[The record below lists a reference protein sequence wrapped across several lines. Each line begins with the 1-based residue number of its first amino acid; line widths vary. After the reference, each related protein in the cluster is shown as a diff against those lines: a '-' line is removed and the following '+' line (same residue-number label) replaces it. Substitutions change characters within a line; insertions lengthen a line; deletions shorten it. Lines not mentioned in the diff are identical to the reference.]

1 MVLSPRKPPPSPFG
15 DYLLLDRI
23 SVGGMAEIWRAKMFG
38 VEGGGRLVALKRILP
53 FLSMDEEFV
62 TMFLDEGRLGLQLL
76 HANIAQTVEVG
87 QVDSEPFLAMEYVP
101 GKSLGELFE
110 HHGKQGKPA
119 PIPLV
124 CHCIAEMCAGLD
136 YAHRKKDGMGRDLNI
151 VHRGLSPHDVLLS
164 FEGGVKVIDF
174 GIAKAA
180 GRVTQTQPGII
191 KGKFGYMSLEQID
204 GPSVDRRTD
213 VFVIGVCLYE
223 LLTGERLFAG
233 DNPIDIVEKMR
244 RMQVAPPSTY
254 NRHIPQSLERI
265 VFRALAPDVNE
276 RYPYA
281 SELGEDL
288 RRFLALEGED
298 FAQHDLRRYLR
309 ATFAQDVQR
318 EEQRQQ
324 EYARIAPPKD
334 VDES

>member
-1 MVLSPRKPPPSPFG
+1 MVLSPRKPLPTPFG

-23 SVGGMAEIWRAKMFG
+23 SIGGMAEIWRAKMFG
-38 VEGGGRLVALKRILP
+38 AEGGGRLVALKRILP

-62 TMFLDEGRLGLQLL
+62 TMFLDEGRVGIQLL
-76 HANIAQTVEVG
+76 HANIAQTFELG
-87 QVDSEPFLAMEYVP
+87 QVNSEPFLAMEYVP

-110 HHGKQGKPA
+110 HHCKAGEAA
-119 PIPLV
+119 PISLV

-164 FEGGVKVIDF
+164 FEGEVKVIDF

-180 GRVTQTQPGII
+180 GRVTQTEPGVI

-204 GPSVDRRTD
+204 GPSVDRRAD
-213 VFVIGVCLYE
+213 VFVVGVCLYE
-223 LLTGERLFAG
+223 LLTGERLFAA

-244 RMQVAPPSTY
+244 RMEVLPPSVY
-254 NRHIPQSLERI
+254 NPRIPKALERI
-265 VFRALAPDVNE
+265 VFRALAPSVNE
-276 RYPYA
+276 RYSYA

-288 RRFLALEGED
+288 RRFLAQDGED
-298 FAQHDLRRYLR
+298 FGRPELRQYLH
-309 ATFAQDVQR
+309 ATFAQDVQS

-334 VDES
+334 FDVP

>member
-1 MVLSPRKPPPSPFG
+1 MALSARKPPPTPFG

-23 SVGGMAEIWRAKMFG
+23 NTGGMAELWRAKMFG
-38 VEGGGRLVALKRILP
+38 SEGGGRLVALKRILP

-62 TMFLDEGRLGLQLL
+62 AMFLDEGRMALQLL
-76 HANIAQTVEVG
+76 HANIAQTLELG
-87 QVDSEPFLAMEYVP
+87 QVHTEPFLSMEYVS
-101 GKSLGELFE
+101 GKCLGDLFE
-110 HHGKQGKPA
+110 HHRHLGEPA

-124 CHCIAEMCAGLD
+124 CHCIAELSAGLD

-151 VHRGLSPHDVLLS
+151 VHRGLSPQDVLLS
-164 FEGGVKVIDF
+164 FDGEVKVIDF

-180 GRVTQTQPGII
+180 GRVTQTQPGVI

-204 GPSVDRRTD
+204 GPSVDRRAD

-223 LLTGERLFAG
+223 LLTGERLFPG

-244 RMQVAPPSTY
+244 RMQVPAPSEHNP
-254 NRHIPQSLERI
+254 HIPRALERI

-288 RRFLALEGED
+288 RRFLRMYGED
-298 FAQHDLRRYLR
+298 FTQQDLRQYMRS
-309 ATFAQDVQR
+309 TFSQDVER

-324 EYARIAPPKD
+324 DYARITPPKD
-334 VDES
+334 FDFS